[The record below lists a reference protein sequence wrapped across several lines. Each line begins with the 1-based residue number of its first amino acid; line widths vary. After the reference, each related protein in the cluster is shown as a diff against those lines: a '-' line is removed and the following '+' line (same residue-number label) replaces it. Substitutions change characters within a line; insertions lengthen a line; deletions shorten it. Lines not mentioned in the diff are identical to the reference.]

1 MKISAVIFD
10 FDGTVV
16 DSENEWGMAFTDV
29 LKSLGYESLDKH
41 PETTGV
47 SLKKSW
53 EILINKLNIKTD
65 KDLGSLETLT
75 YNNYLNHL
83 DSVSLKPGVTE
94 FIEKLKDSGVKTAL
108 ATSTNWSI
116 ADRIMENLGIKD
128 FFDVLTT
135 GEEVMNQ
142 KPDPDILLITAEKL
156 EEKEENCLVIEDS
169 PSGVEAAHRAGMK
182 VVAILSE
189 EEDQKDL
196 SGADCVVES
205 FAEITPKMIE
215 EL

>member
-1 MKISAVIFD
+1 
-10 FDGTVV
+10 
-16 DSENEWGMAFTDV
+16 
-29 LKSLGYESLDKH
+29 
-41 PETTGV
+41 
-47 SLKKSW
+47 
-53 EILINKLNIKTD
+53 
-65 KDLGSLETLT
+65 
-75 YNNYLNHL
+75 
-83 DSVSLKPGVTE
+83 
-94 FIEKLKDSGVKTAL
+94 
-108 ATSTNWSI
+108 
-116 ADRIMENLGIKD
+116 
-128 FFDVLTT
+128 
-135 GEEVMNQ
+135 
-142 KPDPDILLITAEKL
+142 LITAEKL